1 MTKSQSKKL
10 KEIPKLL
17 KAIKLRCLDCSA
29 YSPNEV
35 KLCVNF
41 SCSLYPYRT
50 GRLQQDKKL
59 SQKFTKEKSLISE
72 KNAILQASEVKK

>member
-1 MTKSQSKKL
+1 MTKSQAKKI

-17 KAIKLRCLDCSA
+17 NAIKLRCLDCSA

-35 KLCVNF
+35 KLCVIP
-41 SCSLYPYRT
+41 SCPLYPYRT

-59 SQKFTKEKSLISE
+59 SSKITKEKSLISE
-72 KNAILQASEVKK
+72 KNAILQAGEVPQ